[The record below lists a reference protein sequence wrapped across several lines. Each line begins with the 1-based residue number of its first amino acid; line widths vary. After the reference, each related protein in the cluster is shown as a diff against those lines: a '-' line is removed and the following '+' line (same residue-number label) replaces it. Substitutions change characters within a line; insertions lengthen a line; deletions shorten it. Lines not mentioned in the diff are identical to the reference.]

1 MIVGIRDHGGWFCGP
16 GACAPL
22 AWTVQ
27 VFNNQYVRIAGDDDR
42 KTAAI
47 IRDAAMGLF
56 AERGVSGVTVRQVA
70 SAAGVSPGLV
80 MHHFGSK
87 DGLKDAVDRRVV
99 RFVDAELAELAQIGE
114 EGAAM
119 SLAALFVER
128 LDQEPSL
135 AGYVRRLLVD
145 GGEAAEALFDRLFD
159 TTVVG
164 LRSLVG
170 AGVVRP
176 APDER
181 VRAAFLL
188 VNDLAMVVFRR
199 QIERVAG
206 IDPLAGRGLAA
217 WTAEV
222 VDVYTNGLFAIP
234 AAEGEPPARRGHGSR
249 R

>member
-1 MIVGIRDHGGWFCGP
+1 M
-16 GACAPL
+16 
-22 AWTVQ
+22 
-27 VFNNQYVRIAGDDDR
+27 FNNQYVRIVEDDR

-56 AERGVSGVTVRQVA
+56 AERGVSGVTVREVA
-70 SAAGVSPGLV
+70 AAAGVSPGLV

-87 DGLKDAVDRRVV
+87 DGLKEAVDRRAV
-99 RFVDAELAELAQIGE
+99 RLVDAMLAELAGLGE
-114 EGAAM
+114 EGGAM
-119 SLAALFVER
+119 SLAALLADR
-128 LDQEPSL
+128 LEGEPAL
-135 AGYVRRLLVD
+135 AGYIRRLLVD
-145 GGEAAEALFDRLFD
+145 GGWAAEELFDRLFD
-159 TTVVG
+159 TTLVG

-170 AGVVRP
+170 AGAVRQP
-176 APDER
+176 ADER

-206 IDPLAGRGLAA
+206 IDPLAGQGVSA

-222 VDVYTNGLFAIP
+222 VDVYTNGLFDVPIV
-234 AAEGEPPARRGHGSR
+234 ESEPPTRRGRGSR